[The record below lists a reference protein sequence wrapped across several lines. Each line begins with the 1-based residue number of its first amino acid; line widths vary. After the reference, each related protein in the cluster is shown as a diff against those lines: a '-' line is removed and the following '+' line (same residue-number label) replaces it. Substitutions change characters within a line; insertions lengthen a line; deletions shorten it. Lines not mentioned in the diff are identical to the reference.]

1 MPPLVAKHNHTDTMP
16 NLTIKGLPDELH
28 ARLKERAERHR
39 RSMNSEAIMILER
52 ALTNRR
58 PDAEEMI
65 RRAEAL
71 NERIGKTVPDIVNEA
86 KREGR
91 A

>member
-1 MPPLVAKHNHTDTMP
+1 MPS
-16 NLTIKGLPDELH
+16 LTIKGLPDELH

-39 RSMNSEAIMILER
+39 RSMNSEVITILER

-58 PDAEEMI
+58 PDADEMI
-65 RRAEAL
+65 RRARAL
-71 NERIGKTVPDIVNEA
+71 NERIGKTLPDIVNDA
-86 KREGR
+86 KKEGR

>member
-1 MPPLVAKHNHTDTMP
+1 
-16 NLTIKGLPDELH
+16 
-28 ARLKERAERHR
+28 
-39 RSMNSEAIMILER
+39 MILER

-71 NERIGKTVPDIVNEA
+71 NERIGKTFDADLIEED

>member
-1 MPPLVAKHNHTDTMP
+1 MPS
-16 NLTIKGLPDELH
+16 LTTKGLPDELH

-39 RSMNSEAIMILER
+39 RSMNSEAITILER
-52 ALTNRR
+52 ALTTRR
-58 PDAEEMI
+58 PGAEEMI

-71 NERIGKTVPDIVNEA
+71 NERIGKTFPDIVNEA
-86 KREGR
+86 KKKGR

>member
-1 MPPLVAKHNHTDTMP
+1 MP

-39 RSMNSEAIMILER
+39 RSMNSEVLMILER

-71 NERIGKTVPDIVNEA
+71 NERIGKTFDTDLIEEG